1 MELFLVRH
9 GEAKS
14 EIEDPAC
21 PLTERGAEAVR
32 RMALWAA
39 RTGLRVDQIRH
50 SGKLRA
56 EQTAALLAE
65 QLEPPR
71 GVIAVAGLKPND
83 AVEPVAVAL
92 QDRQESLMLVGHLP
106 FLARLA
112 ALLRFDTPGGPAPRF
127 VNAEIARLSSHNGT
141 WSVDWVMTP
150 DRL

>member
-14 EIEDPAC
+14 GIEDPAC

-39 RTGLRVDQIRH
+39 RTGVRVDQIRH

-65 QLEPPR
+65 RLEPPR
-71 GVIAVAGLKPND
+71 GVIAVSGLYPD
-83 AVEPVAVAL
+83 DPVGPVADAL
-92 QDRQESLMLVGHLP
+92 RAEQESLMLVGHLP
-106 FLARLA
+106 FLGRLA
-112 ALLRFDTPGGPAPRF
+112 ALLRVGSPGVPGPRF

-141 WSVDWVMTP
+141 WSVDWVMAP